1 MPIPAFA
8 SDRYLRIV
16 RASGWYDLLV
26 TWPFALPWTFAWLY
40 AQLTLLAQ
48 ALALPG
54 TLHPLDTTH
63 MLLANL
69 LGSVVVV
76 WSLARIVAPT
86 VLLGRLDGVARFLFA
101 AWQIYAVAHG
111 ANAIVLGFTA
121 FELLF
126 GVLQWWRVAG
136 SSTALCP
143 PGPARG
149 NDRVNRRAGRAR
161 AAA

>member
-1 MPIPAFA
+1 MSVLSFSPQ
-8 SDRYLRIV
+8 RYLRIV

-40 AQLTLLAQ
+40 AQLGVLAATLG
-48 ALALPG
+48 LPG
-54 TLHPLDTTH
+54 TLHPLDATH

-76 WSLARIVAPT
+76 WSIARIAAPT
-86 VLLGRLDGVARFLFA
+86 LLLGRLDGVARFLFA

-111 ANAIVLGFTA
+111 ANAIVLGFTL

-136 SSTALCP
+136 TSAT
-143 PGPARG
+143 
-149 NDRVNRRAGRAR
+149 RVNALARAGI
-161 AAA
+161 